1 MAELLGRLP
10 QAGTCPALPPVP
22 EVQPLKAAQDIR
34 IPFQSAQAHVLIG
47 QPGYKR
53 DDPAFFALL
62 VGNHILGGG
71 GFSSRLMNEVREQRG
86 LTYGVYSSFSP
97 GLNAGAFAISLQTR
111 PDQADQALAVT
122 RQVLDGFVAQGPTAA
137 ELKAA
142 QDNLVGGFALRLDS
156 NRKLLGNLANIA
168 WNGLPLDYL
177 EHWGER
183 VGAVTLDDIRT
194 AFQRVLQPE
203 RMVTV
208 VVGAK
213 P

>member
-1 MAELLGRLP
+1 
-10 QAGTCPALPPVP
+10 
-22 EVQPLKAAQDIR
+22 
-34 IPFQSAQAHVLIG
+34 
-47 QPGYKR
+47 
-53 DDPAFFALL
+53 
-62 VGNHILGGG
+62 
-71 GFSSRLMNEVREQRG
+71 VREQRG